1 MTDHWPRHIPIAHRT
16 VRANGIDI
24 HLVMHDT
31 REPVDRAETTEV
43 VVVGAGPTR
52 LTAAIRLAELGVPH
66 VVLDPAAEPTR
77 TSKAALVHASKQEL
91 LAELGAGDELVAA
104 GRRIRRIVIVDRGRV
119 LTRIDLSNVP
129 SRYPFALG
137 VPQSTT
143 ERVLLRRLAALD
155 GSVRREHRVGSVH
168 QDPNGYL
175 VAGMAYG
182 SEPFQVRAGYVI
194 GADGARS
201 AVRSAIGQDLPGQT
215 YPSQFVLADVA
226 LASAPCADDEASIN
240 LSRDRGHRDRAAAQR
255 QLPDHRDRRARDRG
269 ARGAGQAVRGSAAW
283 REGHPHAAHR

>member
-1 MTDHWPRHIPIAHRT
+1 
-16 VRANGIDI
+16 VRDNGIDI

-43 VVVGAGPTR
+43 VVVGAGPTG
-52 LTAAIRLAELGVPH
+52 LTAAIR
-66 VVLDPAAEPTR
+66 
-77 TSKAALVHASKQEL
+77 

-104 GRRIRRIVIVDRGRV
+104 GRRIRRIVIVDRGQV

-155 GSVRREHRVGSVH
+155 GSVRREHRVGSVQ

-175 VAGMAYG
+175 VAGAAYG

-201 AVRSAIGQDLPGQT
+201 AVRSAIGQDFPGQT
-215 YPSQFVLADVA
+215 HPSQFVLADVA

-240 LSRDRGHRDRAAAQR
+240 LSRDGVTVIGRLPSGNYRIIATVEPGIEVPEAPDKPYVDARVRFAWIILLAARLLR
-255 QLPDHRDRRARDRG
+255 QQQPAART
-269 ARGAGQAVRGSAAW
+269 
-283 REGHPHAAHR
+283 